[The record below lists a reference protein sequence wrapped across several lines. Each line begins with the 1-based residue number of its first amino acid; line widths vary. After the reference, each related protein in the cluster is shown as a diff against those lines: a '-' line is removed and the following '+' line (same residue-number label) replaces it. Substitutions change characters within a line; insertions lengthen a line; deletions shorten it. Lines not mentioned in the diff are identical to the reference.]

1 LAFNVAEVAVTLV
14 AAVVVTYGGS
24 ITPTLSII
32 RSSFRKKGSSITTT
46 ITNTAIRTLVT
57 TNSIMMGVTIPY
69 VHLCL

>member
-14 AAVVVTYGGS
+14 AAVVVTYGG

-32 RSSFRKKGSSITTT
+32 RSTFRKKGSSITTT